1 MQLKYSLEAVL
12 ALVSLANAQNYV
24 SVQYMDYD
32 EDSGRTTIHSPYIEL
47 NLDLGV
53 DYTLNISGV
62 IDSLSGASPTY
73 YDSSSGASAK
83 LPKGDVL
90 SSDIVYGDIPYSDKR
105 KAFGINLTKRLKTRD
120 ELSVGYNYSN
130 ENDYTSN
137 EVSIGYLH
145 YLDKSKNRSI
155 DFGLSFQKNKIKI
168 GCYLGNSECDGISGA
183 SSKVIDKYSYV
194 LNTQIGFTQIID
206 KSSLVKMALFYIN
219 EHGYLSN
226 PYMRVVRYYNTNP
239 QITQESKP
247 NSRRSY
253 GISIEYDKSLSDKLS
268 TLFSYRLYHDS
279 WNITSHTF
287 ESQLFYDFNE
297 KLRLGLNLR
306 AYHQSKAEFFS
317 GRRDY
322 FTNQKYA
329 SSDRR
334 VGEITSYT
342 ASVSAEYKINSKFSI
357 NGAVGYYKQVDYFH
371 SNFYNIGFKYRF

>member
-1 MQLKYSLEAVL
+1 MQLKYSLIAAATL
-12 ALVSLANAQNYV
+12 FSLANAQNYI

-32 EDSGRTTIHSPYIEL
+32 EDSGRTTIHSPHIEL
-47 NLDLGV
+47 NLDFGV

-73 YDSSSGASAK
+73 FDGSSGASAK
-83 LPKGDVL
+83 VPKGSVL
-90 SSDIVYGDIPYSDKR
+90 SSDIAYGDIPYSDRR
-105 KAFGINLTKRLKTRD
+105 KAFGINLTKRLKSRD

-130 ENDYTSN
+130 ERDYLSN
-137 EVSIGYLH
+137 EVSLGFLH
-145 YLDKSKNRSI
+145 YLDKNKNRSI

-183 SSKVIDKYSYV
+183 SSKVVNRHSYV
-194 LNTQIGFTQIID
+194 LNAQFGFTQILD
-206 KSSLVKMALFYIN
+206 KSSLIKAALFYIN

-226 PYMRVVRYYNTNP
+226 PYMRIVRNYDTAP
-239 QITQESKP
+239 QITQEQKP
-247 NSRRSY
+247 NKRRSY
-253 GISIEYDKSLSDKLS
+253 GLSLEYDKAITNNLS

-279 WNITSHTF
+279 WGITSHTF
-287 ESQLFYDFNE
+287 EMQSFYDISS

-306 AYHQSKAEFFS
+306 AYHQSKAKFFS

-334 VGEITSYT
+334 VGKITSYT
-342 ASVSAEYKINSKFSI
+342 AAFSVDYKINSKLSVNAAI
-357 NGAVGYYKQVDYFH
+357 GYYKQVDYFH